1 MQDIRLCYFFEYFKI
16 KKRQDFLGALTIK
29 KELKFIDVLSEVF
42 LSENLL
48 EDKLQILL
56 ETASSSLQKIL

>member
-1 MQDIRLCYFFEYFKI
+1 MQDIRLCYFFKTKI
-16 KKRQDFLGALTIK
+16 KKRQENLSALTIK

-42 LSENLL
+42 LSENVR

-56 ETASSSLQKIL
+56 ETA